1 MNIIEN
7 ADEAK
12 TQELRITAR
21 ERESILEFETH
32 LAAASTKA
40 TITEQTSL
48 LLPQLIT
55 MDPTGPAR
63 KPPIGVLEQLAALN
77 ATHRMGHL
85 LCRSR
90 HPDFL
95 LDLIQRQGASQSMPW
110 LADLVESSEGSLSH
124 LPVQCLCEF
133 LLSSGPPDKQSKSQ
147 QLISHLQHVLTDP
160 NQDPTAPCEVLEY
173 LLRRLSSPHMNSRAQ
188 AIKGL
193 KLVLSSVNIGE
204 ESMELDGQL
213 QDSSWLLR
221 QLPQLPHFASVRPQV
236 VLALRQACQVEN
248 DPACVSSYITFL
260 ALHTADDNLTS
271 LGQLVQ
277 DMAQLIVERST
288 IMAAIMP
295 TGQPDPDRAN
305 TLHSLELIFC
315 TYLQKAREPR
325 KDNYTWSE
333 SQDQILVT
341 WSSGEESTL
350 HILVVHAMIILLS
363 YGPASGKNFYLFG
376 TAL

>member
-1 MNIIEN
+1 MVFF
-7 ADEAK
+7 
-12 TQELRITAR
+12 
-21 ERESILEFETH
+21 S
-32 LAAASTKA
+32 
-40 TITEQTSL
+40 
-48 LLPQLIT
+48 
-55 MDPTGPAR
+55 
-63 KPPIGVLEQLAALN
+63 
-77 ATHRMGHL
+77 
-85 LCRSR
+85 
-90 HPDFL
+90 
-95 LDLIQRQGASQSMPW
+95 
-110 LADLVESSEGSLSH
+110 SH

-160 NQDPTAPCEVLEY
+160 NQDPTAPSEVLEY
-173 LLRRLSSPHMNSRAQ
+173 LLRRLSSHNMHNRAQ

-193 KLVLSSVNIGE
+193 KLVLSSIKMGE
-204 ESMELDGQL
+204 ESMETVCPLD
-213 QDSSWLLR
+213 DTSWLLR
-221 QLPQLPHFASVRPQV
+221 QLPQLPHFAAVRPQV

-248 DPACVSSYITFL
+248 DPVCVSSYITFL
-260 ALHTADDNLTS
+260 ALHTAEESLLS
-271 LGQLVQ
+271 LGHLVQ

-288 IMAAIMP
+288 IMSAIMP

-363 YGPASGKNFYLFG
+363 YGPGSDPGLFSLLLETWFPAEGEPPKAFLVDTSEEALLIPDWLKLRMIRSGVDRLVDAALVDLDVPQLVLFIQSFG
-376 TAL
+376 IPVSSMR